1 MNVESSPIS
10 SYGFPEFKE
19 IEKRKQPSVKPHLY
33 VEISLEIFEKLGCQD
48 LYQASLVCKEWK
60 QLTEQTSLWKM
71 FNVEKLNIKFQEET
85 QVDDQKVDS
94 LIPKDEL
101 KALLESL
108 EHEKILLEEEI
119 KDVKDA
125 YKLSLQIAVHAKEF
139 IQERLYIEKLGDVYS
154 SKEIPK
160 ILLQAVGLYNYAL
173 HNSTV
178 GEQEIIKE
186 KLLKAEILL
195 NKLCKGK
202 PVNIS
207 IAKKQFEANR
217 EELKKLRE
225 GIKEKIEDLGSDPS
239 SEEVRMLYKEIS
251 LGMKDFFKTLVNQA
265 IDALG
270 PAPCEYA
277 MIGFGSLAREEM
289 TPYSDLEF
297 GILIQEDSKD
307 NKKYFKR
314 LTTLIHLK
322 VINLG
327 ETLLPALNIPC
338 LKAINFFDDITPRG
352 LAFDGEGV
360 EGKGCKTPFGNRHTF
375 ELIQTP
381 EKMAQYVAQ
390 DENGKWWHQKESH
403 LPMELLTFTHL
414 LGNEELTEQYRQCI
428 QQALEIP
435 YQAGFALRQ
444 YLAKYH
450 LVREDRITFNPS
462 LQDPDKQG
470 LLFKVK
476 NDLYRFPH
484 LALDRLALLKEVA
497 ASDTFTRITQLKD
510 RGILTDNAAEKLSEW
525 MSIAL
530 FMRLKTYSH
539 YKAQKEMMNPL
550 LKPFGFEDPKLVE
563 KQFALDSVA
572 LKKIKKIYCVF
583 IPFYQAVKEFLAG
596 NEDALKSLDVK
607 NISTKTQGDIALRLF
622 QQKKPKK
629 FYKLALAKN
638 PEDADILAVLGYIY
652 KDQGKLDK
660 AAKKVE
666 EALKIRSKFLC
677 KNYSLEKVYNKNFAA
692 LYQEQAKLGNAAEPS
707 RKARFIKSKIF
718 LENYSNIATY
728 YNNLATIYQA
738 HGKLGKAAAIGEKA
752 LKADLQFWGK
762 NHPHVARTY
771 NNLGT
776 IYQERGRLG
785 QAAEY
790 VEKALTINTK
800 LFGGNHPTIARD
812 YNNLGQIYQEQ
823 GNLKKAAEHIN
834 KALNINQEIFG
845 EYHPRI
851 ATGWNNLAGVYQE
864 QGNLDKAAEFIQK
877 AFAIDLKVFGESH
890 PTIARDYNNLA
901 GVYQGQGKL
910 DKAAEQINTALDINL
925 KLFGE
930 NHASVAD
937 CYTNLGVIYQEQ
949 GNLEKAVDCFKKALA
964 IDHKLFGENH
974 PSIAIDYNNLSQSYE
989 EPSQLQQA
997 LEYGKKALAID
1008 LKLFGENHPTVV
1020 RDYNSLGIIYLNDGN
1035 LDEAFKHISKA
1046 CTINFGLFSE
1056 IHPTMAINYNNLGQI
1071 YQKQGNLKQAAEYTE
1086 KALAI
1091 NLKLLGEDHS
1101 IVAINY
1107 NNLGQIYQKQGNL
1120 KQAAE
1125 YAEKA
1130 LNIALKLWGEHHP
1143 HLAIYY
1149 NTRGMIYKR
1158 QDLLEKAVE
1167 DVKRA
1172 VTLGSKIGG
1181 ENCRHMARFY
1191 DNLSQIYHDQGNVEQ
1206 AAECTHKAR
1215 AINLKLV
1222 DKNQFAKAAM

>member
-1 MNVESSPIS
+1 MNLESSTIS
-10 SYGFPEFKE
+10 SYIFKEFKE
-19 IEKRKQPSVKPHLY
+19 IEKRKQPCVKPHPY
-33 VEISLEIFEKLGCQD
+33 VEIFEKLGCQD

-60 QLTEQTSLWKM
+60 QLIEQTNLWKM
-71 FNVEKLNIKFQEET
+71 FNIERLNIKFQEET
-85 QVDDQKVDS
+85 QVDDQKVHY

-101 KALLESL
+101 KTLLESL
-108 EHEKILLEEEI
+108 EHEKILSEEEI
-119 KDVKDA
+119 KEIENA
-125 YKLSLQIAVHAKEF
+125 YKKALPIAVQAKEAT
-139 IQERLYIEKLGDVYS
+139 QKGLYIERLGDVYS

-160 ILLQAVGLYNYAL
+160 ILLQAAGLYNYAL
-173 HNSTV
+173 HHSSL
-178 GEQEIIKE
+178 GEQEIIKR

-195 NKLCKGK
+195 TKLCKGK
-202 PVNIS
+202 TVNNS

-217 EELKKLRE
+217 EVLKKLRE
-225 GIKEKIEDLGSDPS
+225 GIKEKIQALGSDPS
-239 SEEVRMLYKEIS
+239 SEEVRMLYKEIA
-251 LGMKDFFKTLVNQA
+251 LGMKDFFNTLVNQA
-265 IDALG
+265 IDVLG
-270 PAPCEYA
+270 PVPCEYA

-297 GILIQEDSKD
+297 AILIQEDSKD

-314 LTTLIHLK
+314 LTALIHLK
-322 VINLG
+322 VINIG

-381 EKMAQYVAQ
+381 EKMAQYIGK
-390 DENGKWWHQKESH
+390 DEKGIWWHEEEPH

-414 LGNEELTEQYRQCI
+414 LGDEGLTSQYKRHA
-428 QQALEIP
+428 QQQLATP

-510 RGILTDNAAEKLSEW
+510 KGILTDDAAEKLSEW

-539 YKAQKEMMNPL
+539 YEAQKEMMNPL
-550 LKPFGFEDPKLVE
+550 LKPFMFDEPELAKQ
-563 KQFALDSVA
+563 QFALDLAA

-596 NEDALKSLDVK
+596 NEAVLKSLDVK
-607 NISTKTQGDIALRLF
+607 NISPKTQGDIALRLF
-622 QQKKPKK
+622 QQKKSKK
-629 FYKLALAKN
+629 FYKLALEKN
-638 PEDADILAVLGYIY
+638 PEDADILVVLGCIY
-652 KDQGKLDK
+652 KGQGKLDK

-677 KNYSLEKVYNKNFAA
+677 KNYSLEKACNKNFAA
-692 LYQEQAKLGNAAEPS
+692 LYREQAKLGNAAEPS
-707 RKARFIKSKIF
+707 RKADFIKLKLF

-738 HGKLGKAAAIGEKA
+738 QGKLGKAAAIGEKA
-752 LKADLQFWGK
+752 LKIDLQLWGK

-785 QAAEY
+785 QAAGY

-800 LFGGNHPTIARD
+800 LFGGNHATVARD

-823 GNLKKAAEHIN
+823 GKLKKAAEHIN
-834 KALNINQEIFG
+834 KALEINQEIFG

-864 QGNLDKAAEFIQK
+864 QGNLDKAAEFVQK
-877 AFAIDLKVFGESH
+877 AFAIDLKLFGESH
-890 PTIARDYNNLA
+890 PTIARDHNNLA

-910 DKAAEQINTALDINL
+910 DEAVEQINKALAINL
-925 KLFGE
+925 ELFGE

-949 GNLEKAVDCFKKALA
+949 GSLKKAVGYFDKALA

-989 EPSQLQQA
+989 EQGLLKQA
-997 LEYGKKALAID
+997 LEYSKKALAID

-1046 CTINFGLFSE
+1046 CTINFGLFGE

-1071 YQKQGNLKQAAEYTE
+1071 YQKQSNLKQAAEYTE

-1101 IVAINY
+1101 TVAINY
-1107 NNLGQIYQKQGNL
+1107 NNLGKIYQKQGNL

-1143 HLAIYY
+1143 LLAIYY
-1149 NTRGMIYKR
+1149 DTRGMIYKR
-1158 QDLLEKAVE
+1158 QGLLEKAVE

-1172 VTLGSKIGG
+1172 VTLGSKLGG
-1181 ENCRHMARFY
+1181 ENCRRMARFY

-1206 AAECTHKAR
+1206 AAECSHKAR
-1215 AINLKLV
+1215 AINLKLI
-1222 DKNQFAKAAM
+1222 DNNPLTKAAM

>member
-1 MNVESSPIS
+1 MSLESSPIS
-10 SYGFPEFKE
+10 SYGFTEFKE
-19 IEKRKQPSVKPHLY
+19 IEKRKQPCVKPHPY
-33 VEISLEIFEKLGCQD
+33 VEIFEKLGCKD

-71 FNVEKLNIKFQEET
+71 FNVGKLNIKFQEET
-85 QVDDQKVDS
+85 QVDDQKVHS

-101 KALLESL
+101 KTLLESL
-108 EHEKILLEEEI
+108 EHEKILSEEDIKEI
-119 KDVKDA
+119 ENA
-125 YKLSLQIAVHAKEF
+125 YEKALPIAVQAKEA

-160 ILLQAVGLYNYAL
+160 ILLQAAGLYQYIL
-173 HNSTV
+173 HCPSQDR
-178 GEQEIIKE
+178 QEIVKE
-186 KLLKAEILL
+186 KLFKVQGLL
-195 NKLCKGK
+195 TKLCEGK
-202 PVNIS
+202 SLSTKVMR
-207 IAKKQFEANR
+207 KQFEGNR
-217 EELKKLRE
+217 EVLKKLRE
-225 GIKEKIEDLGSDPS
+225 GIKEKIQALGSDPS
-239 SEEVRMLYKEIS
+239 SEEVRMLYKEIA
-251 LGMKDFFKTLVNQA
+251 LGMKDYFKALVNQA
-265 IDALG
+265 IDVLG

-327 ETLLPALNIPC
+327 ETLLPALNILC
-338 LKAINFFDDITPRG
+338 LKAINFFDDITLRG
-352 LAFDGEGV
+352 LAFDGEGA

-381 EKMAQYVAQ
+381 EKMAQYIGK
-390 DENGKWWHQKESH
+390 DEKGRWWHHEEPH

-414 LGNEELTEQYRQCI
+414 LGDEELTRQYKHHA
-428 QQALEIP
+428 QQQLATP
-435 YQAGFALRQ
+435 YQVGLTLRQ

-510 RGILTDNAAEKLSEW
+510 KGILTDNAAEKLSEW

-539 YKAQKEMMNPL
+539 YEAQREMMNPL

-563 KQFALDSVA
+563 KQFALDLAA
-572 LKKIKKIYCVF
+572 LKKIKKIYSVF

-596 NEDALKSLDVK
+596 NEDAFKSLDVK

-622 QQKKPKK
+622 QQKKAKK
-629 FYKLALAKN
+629 CYKLALEKN
-638 PEDADILAVLGYIY
+638 PEDADILVVLGCIY
-652 KDQGKLDK
+652 KGQGKLDK

-677 KNYSLEKVYNKNFAA
+677 KNYSLEKACNKNFAA
-692 LYQEQAKLGNAAEPS
+692 LYREQAKLGNAAEPS
-707 RKARFIKSKIF
+707 RKAGFIKLKLF

-738 HGKLGKAAAIGEKA
+738 QGKLGKAAAIGEKA
-752 LKADLQFWGK
+752 LKIDLQLWGK

-776 IYQERGRLG
+776 IYQEQGKLG

-790 VEKALTINTK
+790 VKKALTINTK
-800 LFGGNHPTIARD
+800 LFGGNHPTVARD
-812 YNNLGQIYQEQ
+812 YNNLGQIYQDQ
-823 GNLKKAAEHIN
+823 GKLEEAAKHII
-834 KALNINQEIFG
+834 KALDINHKLFG
-845 EYHPRI
+845 KYHPRI
-851 ATGWNNLAGVYQE
+851 ATGWNNLGAIYQE
-864 QGNLDKAAEFIQK
+864 QGNLDKAAESVQK
-877 AFAIDLKVFGESH
+877 AFAIDLKLFGGSH
-890 PTIARDYNNLA
+890 PTIARDHNNLA

-910 DKAAEQINTALDINL
+910 DEAAEQINKALDINL

-949 GNLEKAVDCFKKALA
+949 GSLKKAVGYFDKALA

-974 PSIAIDYNNLSQSYE
+974 ASIALDYNNLSQSYE
-989 EPSQLQQA
+989 EQGLLKEA
-997 LEYGKKALAID
+997 LEYSKKALAID
-1008 LKLFGENHPTVV
+1008 LKLFGENHPCVA
-1020 RDYNSLGIIYLNDGN
+1020 RDYNNLGIIYLTQGN
-1035 LDEAFKHISKA
+1035 LGKAIKHISKA
-1046 CTINFGLFSE
+1046 YTINCNFFGE
-1056 IHPTMAINYNNLGQI
+1056 IHPRMAIY
-1071 YQKQGNLKQAAEYTE
+1071 
-1086 KALAI
+1086 
-1091 NLKLLGEDHS
+1091 
-1101 IVAINY
+1101 Y

-1158 QDLLEKAVE
+1158 QGLLEDAVE

-1172 VTLGSKIGG
+1172 VTLGSKLGG
-1181 ENCRHMARFY
+1181 ENCRRMARFY
-1191 DNLSQIYHDQGNVEQ
+1191 DNLSQIYQDQGNVEQ
-1206 AAECTHKAR
+1206 AAECSHKAR
-1215 AINLKLV
+1215 AINLKLI
-1222 DKNQFAKAAM
+1222 DNNPLAKVAM